1 MSKDLTNVFKYM
13 RRHEKLE
20 LLEFTTQ
27 AHKQGFQQASHDVL
41 GHTSAQKAPAGEMI
55 S

>member
-1 MSKDLTNVFKYM
+1 MGQDLMNVFKYM

-27 AHKQGFQQASHDVL
+27 AHKQGFQQTSHVL
-41 GHTSAQKAPAGEMI
+41 GHTSAQKAPADEMT

>member
-20 LLEFTTQ
+20 LLEFTNKDFSRLLMMFWVTPVPKKHLQ
-27 AHKQGFQQASHDVL
+27 VK
-41 GHTSAQKAPAGEMI
+41 
-55 S
+55 